1 MKRRKKS
8 RGTRGLAGTPVTHE
22 AHARQ
27 HMDAAR
33 RALREKRPCAALAES
48 HKAEVEIQYVRGPHL
63 DALMDDLA
71 WLLGEAG
78 TACPCK
84 YERDGR
90 PRHF

>member
-8 RGTRGLAGTPVTHE
+8 RGSRGLAGTPATHE
-22 AHARQ
+22 AAAERY
-27 HMDAAR
+27 MDASR
-33 RALREKRPCAALAES
+33 KALRERRPCAALAEA
-48 HKAEVEIQYVRGPHL
+48 HKAEVEVKYVRVARL
-63 DALMDDLA
+63 DALLDDLA